1 MGNMIE
7 CMALNCDMK
16 DKVNEDKNSSD
27 SNIENK
33 KNVEDKKQHLEM
45 EDNLVQY
52 SKHYEENSIE
62 NSIVLTE
69 EGS

>member
-1 MGNMIE
+1 MIE

-33 KNVEDKKQHLEM
+33 KNVEDKKQYLEM

>member
-33 KNVEDKKQHLEM
+33 KNVEDKKQYLEM

>member
-16 DKVNEDKNSSD
+16 DKVNEDKNYCE

-33 KNVEDKKQHLEM
+33 KNVEDKNKYLEM

-52 SKHYEENSIE
+52 SRHYEENSVE

>member
-1 MGNMIE
+1 
-7 CMALNCDMK
+7 MK
-16 DKVNEDKNSSD
+16 IKILLIQILK
-27 SNIENK
+27 IK

>member
-1 MGNMIE
+1 MIE

>member
-1 MGNMIE
+1 MIE

-16 DKVNEDKNSSD
+16 DKVNEDKNYCE

-33 KNVEDKKQHLEM
+33 KNVEDKNKYLEM

-52 SKHYEENSIE
+52 SRHYEENSVE